1 MDTDKPTWRS
11 GAWLVAGSVLLL
23 LAFALAAVGTDPPEA
38 AWVTALVVTG
48 VAATVVVWAL
58 VRTRS
63 QRRLYEAELAAWAA
77 QRATQTERL
86 RIAGDLHDL
95 VSHGLGLITVRAAV
109 ARAVPGQ
116 DGEGERARALAEI
129 EQASRET
136 TIELRRMLT
145 VLRTSG
151 AAPLHPAD
159 TLADLSAIVD
169 AASSAGLATSLA
181 VADLGDVSAGVQL
194 TLCAVVREALNNT
207 LRHAGPTRARIDLH
221 REGDVIVVDVQ
232 DDGPHGSWQPRPG
245 AGHGLRAL
253 RERVAV
259 LGGTLHV
266 SPGDHGF
273 RLAAR
278 MPDRDQS

>member
-116 DGEGERARALAEI
+116 DGEGERARALADI

-151 AAPLHPAD
+151 AAPLHPAE

-169 AASSAGLATSLA
+169 AASSAGLVTSLT

-207 LRHAGPTRARIDLH
+207 LRHAGPTRARIDVQ

-232 DDGPHGSWQPRPG
+232 DAGPHGSWQPRPG

-253 RERVAV
+253 RERVTV

-266 SPGDHGF
+266 GPRDHGF